1 MPYDKK
7 LEKKG
12 PTKQDINTWN
22 KLMETKKEMFKRDA
36 KTGEWKTVKTGKVV
50 RYRQSIIICESCESE
65 EVIDDCNSEILHS
78 IGCDQCAY

>member
-36 KTGEWKTVKTGKVV
+36 KTGEWKTVKTGKIV
-50 RYRQSIIICESCESE
+50 RFKNSIIICDCCDTE
-65 EVIDDCNSEILHS
+65 EVVDDGRSEILHS
-78 IGCDQCAY
+78 GGCDWCT